1 MTEHRLFELRDIV
14 PSGISAMVGL
24 FYGFIGVLCVSFFF
38 EGFWIITLIFLPLL
52 ALQLGVIFGVDWLM
66 KRHRAKLPPAPPVSW
81 IRHHAASLGMVVG
94 GSFAI
99 ISLLVNGPILGATT

>member
-1 MTEHRLFELRDIV
+1 MTYHRPFELRDTV
-14 PSGISAMVGL
+14 PSVIGTLFGL
-24 FYGFIGVLCVSFFF
+24 FYGFMGVLCVSLFF
-38 EGFWIITLIFLPLL
+38 EGFWIMILVFLPLL
-52 ALQLGVIFGVDWLM
+52 ALQLGVIFAIDWFM
-66 KRHRAKLPPAPPVSW
+66 KRRRAKLPPPPPVSW